1 MKSARTVI
9 TLVGTALAARTAIA
23 RIQEARRDGDRMEL
37 LDAALNGL
45 VVVTGVIVVLR
56 RARRGKPA

>member
-9 TLVGTALAARTAIA
+9 TLLGTVLAGRTALA
-23 RIQEARRDGDRMEL
+23 RIQQARQDGDKVEL

-45 VVVTGVIVVLR
+45 VVVTGVIVIMR
-56 RARRGKPA
+56 RTRRGKSA

>member
-9 TLVGTALAARTAIA
+9 TLVGTVLAGRTALA
-23 RIQEARRDGDRMEL
+23 RIQQARQDGDKVEL

-45 VVVTGVIVVLR
+45 VVVTGVIVIMR
-56 RARRGKPA
+56 RTRRGKSA